1 MLDAATN
8 TAVALPQQAVAH
20 PRSAPTPSG
29 SRHAGP
35 QWFVVSTHP
44 KAERRAIQHL
54 AQQGYTTFLPLY
66 AARRR
71 DRVVRTM
78 FHTVETPLFPS
89 YAFARFD
96 AERDPWRPVLN
107 TPGVYDLIRN
117 RCTGMPEPV
126 RAGAVEAL
134 QATQDARRLLPAQN
148 TQWAPGTPCRPAT
161 GIMAGIP
168 GVVLNVQRET
178 ATVSLMFLGH
188 LREISLPL
196 DCLTNRDDT

>member
-1 MLDAATN
+1 MLDTTANAAIT
-8 TAVALPQQAVAH
+8 LPQQDVAH
-20 PRSAPTPSG
+20 PHFAPTPSG
-29 SRHAGP
+29 SRHTGP

-44 KAERRAIQHL
+44 QAERRATHHL

-71 DRVVRTM
+71 DRVVKTM

-96 AERDPWRPVLN
+96 ARRDPWRPILS
-107 TPGVYDLIRN
+107 TPGVFDLIRN

-134 QATQDARRLLPAQN
+134 EASQDARRCLPAQN
-148 TQWAPGTPCRPAT
+148 ASWAPGTPCRPAT

-188 LREISLPL
+188 LREITLPL
-196 DCLTNRDDT
+196 DCLTSRDE